1 MHVCNKRPSSPV
13 SSSPQTLRLSNRFS
27 FSFQLNVAKEV
38 TDHIS
43 TGAPE
48 PEEVLT
54 STQPE
59 PSEVDTSKQVA
70 SETSVGDA
78 RLWAEI
84 LRNLS
89 KDLSKQSSVQI
100 FGTTLTNI
108 ESSQTQSVMEE
119 DVNTSLQ
126 KVAAFTCGHA
136 FSLSQLHSKI
146 LLDFVER
153 VQDFPISLPHTLKH
167 LQLHYKQSSLYPSA
181 CPYCVFQYLRKL
193 QLLESP
199 GVPIRPWNP

>member
-1 MHVCNKRPSSPV
+1 MLFPIKKPSSV
-13 SSSPQTLRLSNRFS
+13 SYSPQTLRLSSGFS

-43 TGAPE
+43 TGAPK

-59 PSEVDTSKQVA
+59 PSETDTSKQVTN
-70 SETSVGDA
+70 ETSVGDA

-89 KDLSKQSSVQI
+89 KDLSKQSLVQI
-100 FGTTLTNI
+100 SGAALTNI
-108 ESSQTQSVMEE
+108 ENSQTESVMEE
-119 DVNTSLQ
+119 DMNTSLQ
-126 KVAAFTCGHA
+126 KVVAFTCGHA
-136 FSLSQLHSKI
+136 FSLSQLHLKI